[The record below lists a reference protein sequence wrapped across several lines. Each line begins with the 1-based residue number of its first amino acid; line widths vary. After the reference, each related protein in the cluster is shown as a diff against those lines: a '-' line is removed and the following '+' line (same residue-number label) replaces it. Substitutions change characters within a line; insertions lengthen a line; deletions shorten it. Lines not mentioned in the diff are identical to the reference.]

1 MSDGELNAE
10 NEEDLWAA
18 AEEDLVKQR
27 EMLKDEAAANAE
39 LPAESPEPPAEEP
52 IESAPAEEA
61 GEAPPAAAQAAAP
74 VGESPVGGMAE
85 LDRILDI
92 PLKVTVELGRSKML
106 INDLMQLGQGSVIE
120 LSKLVGDSLEININ
134 GKLVGKGEVVVIN
147 EKFGVRLTEIA
158 TPQDRIESMT

>member
-10 NEEDLWAA
+10 NEDDLWAA

-39 LPAESPEPPAEEP
+39 VPAETPDPPAEEP
-52 IESAPAEEA
+52 IESAPAEAEDEA
-61 GEAPPAAAQAAAP
+61 DRPAQAAPP
-74 VGESPVGGMAE
+74 VAESPVSGMAE

-134 GKLVGKGEVVVIN
+134 GKLIGKGEVVVIN

-158 TPQDRIESMT
+158 TPQDRLESMT

>member
-52 IESAPAEEA
+52 IESAPAEA

-134 GKLVGKGEVVVIN
+134 GKLIGKGEVVVIN